1 MHFLTSSQK
10 ILPCMQFFYLK
21 YEEFWLVGDLFSLKY
36 ETILACRWFIRMFGR
51 PWRAKSM
58 AGQQWKPRTT
68 TTVENRGPEKSWLHC
83 SWARQNVQGTGGLQ
97 EEHAGGD
104 VPWGVPSGRKSCDDP
119 QWIRSDRG
127 ELTKN
132 KKSPETSSLF
142 YEVLCDDYA
151 SCNPTLKP
159 IVLSW

>member
-1 MHFLTSSQK
+1 
-10 ILPCMQFFYLK
+10 
-21 YEEFWLVGDLFSLKY
+21 
-36 ETILACRWFIRMFGR
+36 MFGG

-119 QWIRSDRG
+119 QWIRSDWG